1 MTSCLP
7 YLVLACL
14 SRLCDFSRRR
24 RVTLCPLTR
33 RHNGLEKVIITL
45 RCYDLLPAGKPGGFS
60 PTIRS
65 YSIQVFNIIPPRPA
79 MSGSVAAWCAKLDFD
94 SIFAYSVPRTVS
106 IRDRT
111 LGILQYLCML
121 LIVLYI
127 VGDTVVYE
135 QRYRLVA
142 TDIFGSARL
151 QLVGPPTAFAQ
162 LPNETSYCEG
172 SVSPYTGQPPIV
184 MFPCRY
190 LNTYAMV
197 YPEEEA
203 SAMLIATRITE
214 ARVGGALGAKWTTS
228 LSDARHADE
237 LHA

>member
-1 MTSCLP
+1 M
-7 YLVLACL
+7 
-14 SRLCDFSRRR
+14 CD
-24 RVTLCPLTR
+24 
-33 RHNGLEKVIITL
+33 
-45 RCYDLLPAGKPGGFS
+45 
-60 PTIRS
+60 
-65 YSIQVFNIIPPRPA
+65 SI
-79 MSGSVAAWCAKLDFD
+79 AAWCAKLDFD

-111 LGILQYLCML
+111 LGLLQYLCMV

-151 QLVGPPTAFAQ
+151 QLVGPPAEFAQ
-162 LPNETSYCEG
+162 LPMNTSYCEG
-172 SVSPYTGQPPIV
+172 SANPYTGQPPIV
-184 MFPCRY
+184 LFPCRY

-214 ARVGGALGAKWTTS
+214 ARGVVCPGATWALS
-228 LSDARHADE
+228 LCHARHADE
-237 LHA
+237 LHARPRVRYLSVAELWLR